1 MTYLLPLLTLLKGD
15 AVKIAKLGRLA
26 SSGLY
31 EIEILN
37 MCAQFNLKLTIGMK

>member
-37 MCAQFNLKLTIGMK
+37 MCAQFNLKLTIAMK